1 MIDFHR
7 TSRRRRRGSKTSL
20 MKRLF
25 GEPTL
30 GNCSHHGLRSF
41 VRLGND
47 SYELF
52 NHGII
57 LNGIEIR

>member
-25 GEPTL
+25 GDSAL
-30 GNCSHHGLRSF
+30 GNCSHQSLRSF

-47 SYELF
+47 SYALF
-52 NHGII
+52 NHRII
-57 LNGIEIR
+57 LNGIELR